1 MGKVL
6 VLGAGLVARPGVRY
20 LLDKGMNVRVAS
32 RTLSKAEK
40 LVEGHPNGEAVRWT
54 VDEKERLS
62 EMVKE
67 ADVVVSL
74 LPYIYHVEVAKVCLE
89 HRKHLVTT
97 SYVSQDMR
105 ALDGEAKTRD
115 VILLNEIGLDP
126 GIDHMSAMRT
136 IDHIR
141 KRGGK
146 ILAFRSYCGALPAP
160 EAADNP
166 FKYKFAWSPRG
177 VALAG
182 RNSARFIEDGKEIN
196 IPGEELF
203 RHYFT
208 MEIEGLG
215 TFEVYPNRDS
225 VPYMDTYGIKEAHT
239 IFRGT
244 LRYPGWCD
252 LWYAISRLGMLD
264 VEEKEWKGKTYRDYM
279 RELIGAKTDDIE
291 KETAEFL
298 GIPEDSDVMEKL
310 RWLSI
315 FSDDPIKIE
324 NGGNIDV
331 LVEKLTEKLAYK
343 EGERDMVILRDEV
356 LGEVNGKKE
365 RHISV
370 LIDYGEIGKDT
381 AVART
386 VSLPAA
392 VAVKLIIEGEIKERG
407 VHIPTHPDIY
417 APVLEELKNLG
428 IEMREEIK
436 EE

>member
-1 MGKVL
+1 MGRVL
-6 VLGAGLVARPGVRY
+6 VLGAGLVARPMVRY
-20 LLDKGMNVRVAS
+20 LLENDLNVRVAS

-40 LVEGHPNGEAVRWT
+40 LIEGYSNGEAVRWT

-62 EMVKE
+62 EMVRE

-74 LPYIYHVEVAKVCLE
+74 LPYIYHVEVAKVCIE
-89 HRKHLVTT
+89 HGRHLITT
-97 SYVSQDMR
+97 SYVSKEMQ
-105 ALDGEAKTRD
+105 ALDGEARGKD

-136 IDHIR
+136 IDSIR
-141 KRGGK
+141 SRGGN
-146 ILAFRSYCGALPAP
+146 ILGFRSYCGALPSP

-166 FKYKFAWSPRG
+166 FKYKFSWSPRG

-203 RHYFT
+203 KHYFT

-244 LRYPGWCD
+244 LRYPGWCE

-264 VEEKEWKGKTYRDYM
+264 IEEKDWRGKTYRDYM
-279 RELIGAKTDDIE
+279 KELVDAKTDDIE
-291 KETAEFL
+291 KETANFL
-298 GIPEDSDVMEKL
+298 GIDEDSEVMEKL

-315 FSDDPIKIE
+315 FSEEPIRIE
-324 NGGNIDV
+324 RGGNIDV
-331 LVEKLTEKLAYK
+331 LVEKLTEKLSYR
-343 EGERDMVILRDEV
+343 EGEKDMVILRDEV
-356 LGEVNGKKE
+356 LASVGGRRE

-392 VAVKLIIEGEIKERG
+392 CAVKLIIDGEIKERG

-417 APVLEELKNLG
+417 EPVLDELKNLG
-428 IEMREEIK
+428 IEMREEVK